1 MTGYH
6 LIDVFFFVFLSLTAK
21 QITLKTGAV
30 SLPHNSN
37 RCIIARW
44 IHRRRVLPCLLQHEC
59 DTVDYQLC
67 HIKVVIAS
75 PLLLL

>member
-6 LIDVFFFVFLSLTAK
+6 LIDGFFLLSLTAK

-37 RCIIARW
+37 RCIIAPW

-59 DTVDYQLC
+59 DTADYQLS